1 MGKMYILNFQCFLL
15 LFSDAWWR
23 KCAFKAFDF
32 PFPIFS
38 DTFWYFDF
46 SVAAIFRYFSISD
59 IFRLHYFLIFFRFAI
74 FRYSGCVR
82 RWNTASSSFC
92 SMKRRLLSYWKCISV
107 FIRATAFNIV
117 LQNNE
122 ISAQSQWIYSAKSF
136 LCGWAVVGNKV
147 WINCNIDAL

>member
-1 MGKMYILNFQCFLL
+1 MFPFAIFRCMMEKMRIWRILIFCFRYFPIL
-15 LFSDAWWR
+15 SDILI
-23 KCAFKAFDF
+23 FPSPLYSDIF
-32 PFPIFS
+32 PFPIF
-38 DTFWYFDF
+38 
-46 SVAAIFRYFSISD
+46 
-59 IFRLHYFLIFFRFAI
+59 FRLHYFLIFFRFAI

-107 FIRATAFNIV
+107 FIRATDFNIV

-136 LCGWAVVGNKV
+136 LFGWAVVGNKV